1 MQKYTTQ
8 IVGRVE
14 AACLAIALEVM
25 ALVAGP
31 APDHPQK
38 RITDD
43 TGHGGGAH
51 GAEPGRGQKAGCA
64 PASARSSLTRTE
76 GPTSRVAI
84 GGED

>member
-25 ALVAGP
+25 ALVAG
-31 APDHPQK
+31 AEPDHPQK

-43 TGHGGGAH
+43 TGHGGG
-51 GAEPGRGQKAGCA
+51 PM
-64 PASARSSLTRTE
+64 ARSLAVGKRQ
-76 GPTSRVAI
+76 VARQQAP
-84 GGED
+84 GLA